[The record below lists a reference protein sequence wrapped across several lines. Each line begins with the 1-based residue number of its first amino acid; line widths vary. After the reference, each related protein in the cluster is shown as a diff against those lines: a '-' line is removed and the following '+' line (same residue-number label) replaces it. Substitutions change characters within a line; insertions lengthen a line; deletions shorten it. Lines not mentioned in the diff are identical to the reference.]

1 MRLMKAVFDFVIIL
15 ERMRQDYLFMR
26 MEIFACK
33 IQIFQNLPHIHVPTA
48 QVAVAVI
55 K

>member
-15 ERMRQDYLFMR
+15 ERMRQDYLSMR

-33 IQIFQNLPHIHVPTA
+33 I
-48 QVAVAVI
+48 
-55 K
+55 

>member
-26 MEIFACK
+26 MEIFDYK
-33 IQIFQNLPHIHVPTA
+33 LNFFKPYSISMFRRLRLLLL
-48 QVAVAVI
+48 
-55 K
+55 

>member
-26 MEIFACK
+26 MEIFAY
-33 IQIFQNLPHIHVPTA
+33 
-48 QVAVAVI
+48 
-55 K
+55 